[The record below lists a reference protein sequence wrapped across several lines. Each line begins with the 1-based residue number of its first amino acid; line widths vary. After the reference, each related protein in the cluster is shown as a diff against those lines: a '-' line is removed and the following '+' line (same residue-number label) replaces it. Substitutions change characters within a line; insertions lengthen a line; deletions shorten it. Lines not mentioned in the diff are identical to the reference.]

1 MLKNKY
7 LIFLIIV
14 LAFSC
19 DFIKKNKKSYFSGK
33 IIKKTN
39 DKISLLKDQVIL
51 KESYVSKEGI
61 FYMSLDSIK
70 DGLYNFKH
78 LPEFQYL
85 IIENGDSLV
94 LRLNAVDFDESLVFT
109 GIGSPKN
116 NYLIDI
122 FLNHE
127 NEERFIKSL
136 MMKKPLPFRKSIDS
150 LLDLKIS
157 KFKKFK
163 KNNKLNYTSIMI
175 MEHAIKLP
183 LYSNIEAYISGIKQN
198 NVIKNINN
206 NFYDYRDEI
215 DFNIQELSNFK
226 PYLDY
231 IILRTNNQSGI
242 DLNSLSNLY
251 LQFNLDRINFVNSS
265 ISNPVIKS
273 QILRYIAFEYLL
285 KENILINIDTFL
297 YEFLKISVNK
307 KNNIEIKQLYENISL
322 LQKGNHIPEIELIT
336 VIKENIFI
344 NNIYS
349 NKPVIYV
356 FWSYDQNSHQ
366 IGLFN
371 KINEFLNTNKKYN
384 FHCININSDVEKWR
398 EYLGFIQKNKNIKH
412 FIANDFSIMSKKMV
426 LNNLNKIIITDSKG
440 KIRSISNISSLKS
453 FYLGD

>member
-150 LLDLKIS
+150 LIDLKIS

-163 KNNKLNYTSIMI
+163 KI
-175 MEHAIKLP
+175 
-183 LYSNIEAYISGIKQN
+183 
-198 NVIKNINN
+198 
-206 NFYDYRDEI
+206 
-215 DFNIQELSNFK
+215 
-226 PYLDY
+226 
-231 IILRTNNQSGI
+231 TN
-242 DLNSLSNLY
+242 
-251 LQFNLDRINFVNSS
+251 
-265 ISNPVIKS
+265 
-273 QILRYIAFEYLL
+273 
-285 KENILINIDTFL
+285 
-297 YEFLKISVNK
+297 
-307 KNNIEIKQLYENISL
+307 
-322 LQKGNHIPEIELIT
+322 
-336 VIKENIFI
+336 
-344 NNIYS
+344 
-349 NKPVIYV
+349 
-356 FWSYDQNSHQ
+356 
-366 IGLFN
+366 
-371 KINEFLNTNKKYN
+371 
-384 FHCININSDVEKWR
+384 
-398 EYLGFIQKNKNIKH
+398 
-412 FIANDFSIMSKKMV
+412 
-426 LNNLNKIIITDSKG
+426 
-440 KIRSISNISSLKS
+440 
-453 FYLGD
+453 